1 MRKMEPEVEGS
12 GNMCVVLVAQSCL
25 ALCDPTDCIPRGS
38 SIEMK
43 IEEEWA
49 AVIQIA
55 TTLFNRID
63 NPCLKSREGSL
74 DI

>member
-1 MRKMEPEVEGS
+1 
-12 GNMCVVLVAQSCL
+12 MCVVLVAQLCL
-25 ALCDPTDCIPRGS
+25 ALYDPTDYGLPGS

-43 IEEEWA
+43 IEKEWA
-49 AVIQIA
+49 AVIEIA
-55 TTLFNRID
+55 ITLFNRIN